1 MSNSHP
7 RKAAIPAKQRGFMSL
22 DVMGGVLM
30 SIGLLAASGAVWHFV
45 NKYLDAT
52 TVATQTQVVGR
63 GMSRYAED
71 NRNQLLAE
79 SAGGRTAVRTLAQ
92 VRAAGAYIPSGIGNV
107 NVFGQT
113 YELRVARG
121 SSGADIEPIVV
132 AVGGQAMSTWQTG
145 VAARSM
151 SGRGGY
157 IANAG
162 TPCGAIM
169 MSQTTICGAGLQWQR
184 TAAAYQAGIGA
195 LQGGRPAYAA
205 FLDTTNR
212 VEDYL
217 YRNRVPGNPSLTTM
231 ETYLQLGNAAT
242 AWEGSPCY
250 AASGDA
256 SSGMLRDGAIGKS
269 PTGVLL
275 SCQGS
280 VWRTQGKS
288 LLERHTWFATAPGDW
303 IKDYG
308 DICQAQLDAGG
319 MAADGWIATGSD
331 ACSEDGEEC
340 TSDGVRCFA
349 IRLR

>member
-1 MSNSHP
+1 MSNSDP
-7 RKAAIPAKQRGFMSL
+7 RKAGWRSKQRGFMSL

-30 SIGLLAASGAVWHFV
+30 SIGLLAAAGTMWHFV

-52 TVATQTQVVGR
+52 TIATQTQVVGR

-71 NRNQLLAE
+71 NRSQLLAE
-79 SAGGRTAVRTLAQ
+79 TAGGRTAVRTLAQ
-92 VRAAGAYIPSGIGNV
+92 VRSAGAYIPSSMGNV
-107 NVFGQT
+107 NILGQT

-121 SSGADIEPIVV
+121 SSGAEIEPVVV
-132 AVGGQAMSTWQTG
+132 AVGGQAMSAWQAG

-162 TPCGAIM
+162 APCGAIM
-169 MSQTTICGAGLQWQR
+169 MSQATICGTGLQWQR
-184 TAAAYQAGIGA
+184 AAAAYQVGAGA

-242 AWEGSPCY
+242 ALEGTYCY
-250 AASGDA
+250 AVNGDA
-256 SSGMLRDGAIGKS
+256 SSGMLRDGAIAKTPQGL
-269 PTGVLL
+269 LL

-280 VWRTQGKS
+280 IWRSQGKS
-288 LLERHTWFATAPGDW
+288 ALERTTWFATQPGSW

-308 DICQAQLDAGG
+308 DICQAQLDSWGWTAS
-319 MAADGWIATGSD
+319 GWIATGSD

-349 IRLR
+349 VRLK